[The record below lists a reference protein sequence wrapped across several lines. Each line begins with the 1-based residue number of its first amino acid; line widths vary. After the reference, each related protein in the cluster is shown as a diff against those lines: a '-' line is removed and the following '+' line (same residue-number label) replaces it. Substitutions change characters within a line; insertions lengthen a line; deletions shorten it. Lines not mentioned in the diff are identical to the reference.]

1 MHKQLARR
9 WAEFAS
15 RNAALMLFL
24 MSAAL
29 VIALIVAVLGWNK
42 AVEAQRR
49 VTTVEAQQAAE
60 RLGKAV
66 ADVTTCFNAAARRPA
81 LVQILRGIAVE
92 LEPDPRQAL
101 NGFIDDYDRDTPTE
115 VDCIKLARQKGIDP
129 RPYIQNPPSEAGN
142 GEENR

>member
-1 MHKQLARR
+1 
-9 WAEFAS
+9 
-15 RNAALMLFL
+15 
-24 MSAAL
+24 

-42 AVEAQRR
+42 AAEAQRR

-81 LVQILRGIAVE
+81 LEVILRGIAAE

-101 NGFIDDYDRDTPTE
+101 TQYIDEYTKDTPTE
-115 VDCIKLARQKGIDP
+115 VDCIKLARKNGIDP
-129 RPYIQNPPSEAGN
+129 KPYIQNPPSEAGN